1 MQKFSKTSD
10 GKKGGLFVGK
20 KHSEGGIP
28 AVVVDT
34 GQPIEVEGGEA
45 IINAKATALHW
56 KELSKINQST
66 GGVPIP
72 KPSDAEK
79 LLEKFENGG
88 KLTIK
93 DKQTIYQ
100 KWKSLVNM
108 SYSELEKYYNS
119 KEGKESGLSKSEA
132 DSQGI
137 SSGRESARWIM
148 RMKKTN
154 YKNWTPEMWRWANKQ
169 ISFISRMRGN
179 QGDLYD
185 EKGKKTR
192 KLMSLLIW
200 GHNPKKFN
208 VGGKTI
214 AQTPAPK
221 KERISGS
228 STNKPETS
236 SSIGSAK
243 QIEFSESTITK
254 IRNIVREHNKKHPS
268 KKINLSS
275 AKAVVRRGM
284 GAYSSSHRPTISGG
298 KPNSRVAWGLARL
311 NAFTYKIINGK
322 SKSGKYNQD
331 DDLINE
337 LGLKVQKY
345 DGGGLVAP
353 NGKPSNLTP
362 EQYKI
367 VRTPAFKKW
376 FGDWENDPA
385 NASKVVDE
393 NGEPMVVY
401 HGTTSEFNVFK
412 IADKFREDWGVRDYG
427 AYFTNNKKTA
437 EFYSLDFEKKKKDYL
452 HFEQE
457 LERLEREE
465 NWQEWKK
472 KYNERKEKF
481 GLFDLEKQ
489 FESIKIYECFLSLK
503 NPLIIDGDGQI
514 WFKVLKG
521 VVDKALNS
529 NNDGIIVKDIIEQGK
544 DVQTTFAAFKPNQ
557 IKLADRTNTT
567 FDNNNPDIRF
577 MAGGQINFN
586 NMDST
591 KQLLQA
597 INLITE
603 KSYFQYDGEDG
614 GVHEFSTRENGD
626 VGNET
631 PGKQDVAEAYKLKKM
646 LDQQFDKVM
655 TEVEIVDEWVM
666 LFLSEKLGSNSVETE
681 KQNKEKQNKE
691 NAKKLYKEQII
702 NQLGYSKEKAEKV
715 VEILSDHPKRYYE
728 KNKDR
733 KDNYNN
739 AFRVLY
745 TKLFHIHNQIDLA
758 NAKEVFDYI
767 TNPDFAKNIYS
778 KANPDIEVV
787 ISLYGDDSVRIKY
800 AKNGQTGF
808 LSIHP
813 FLTAN
818 IENIRDLNNNVN
830 KGISEFIKCYEIVV
844 LEKFGNETKTT
855 DKKTAL
861 TTKPKMKKTNPEF
874 TDKAKKLVPKNQL
887 SALQEIKYREQ
898 DEAVANVNEN
908 VSLVPDLYGQDGKG
922 KEAVAYLHYF
932 LGGSDWYITE
942 YNEEEYTAYGFV
954 VLNQDW
960 QMAEFGYISMQELT
974 KSMPLNRP
982 SIELDFYW
990 EPATINEIIDK
1001 NEPKYNTD
1009 EESEIDFLFNPPNQN
1024 GIKLLNQL
1032 TQFPVEISDQDAN
1045 FFVLKNSKIG
1055 IQFFDNTTE
1064 FKFDIFTTSELHKDL
1079 QNALRQ
1085 IDPIA
1090 STRGG
1095 KLRSYHDIAMD
1106 MIELLSDITEVYDS
1120 MIINEPGAKIPIKLI
1135 ELRLDDSTYFNL
1147 KSLSEADAKMRE
1159 LLDTQSFSDLRYSIE
1174 WQDGE
1179 GYGGTIDCE
1188 PRSFFEN
1195 VKNPFSRHIKTWI
1208 TNVATKGKDFPGMV
1222 EPMDIVFYQSLLTK
1236 YEIEPNIETML
1247 DINSYKNPYEL
1258 NKAIESFLD
1267 TKVGDFENSKMV
1279 EFTPEEKLFIKN
1291 YTGFGGLGKYG
1302 ELTVGSM
1309 FEFFTPKKVIEKMW
1323 ALAYKYGYSAD
1334 KSILETSVGTG
1345 EFLQFANPLSR
1356 VKAFEIN
1363 KYSAIITQILY
1374 PFCDVNLMPFE
1385 SNFIKNRDTIKDKID
1400 NLEKFDLIIGNPPY
1414 GDFSILD
1421 DKATQYLL
1429 GFGEQKFTQAKNY
1442 VEYFLRR
1449 SVDLLNSQGL
1459 IVMIIGAEVRGGG
1472 TLFLDSGNSPVKEYL
1487 AEKCELLD
1495 AYRLPD
1501 TTFERTGVTSDI
1513 IVLRKK

>member
-45 IINAKATALHW
+45 IINAEATALHW

-154 YKNWTPEMWRWANKQ
+154 YKSWTSEMWRWANKQ

-236 SSIGSAK
+236 SSIASAK

-337 LGLKVQKY
+337 LGLKVQKMNKGALIDSNGKIVKPIKQLGTGANVY
-345 DGGGLVAP
+345 FETNFYRLNENLKENGYYVLINQQDDP
-353 NGKPSNLTP
+353 NGVPFT
-362 EQYKI
+362 
-367 VRTPAFKKW
+367 FK
-376 FGDWENDPA
+376 FNDF
-385 NASKVVDE
+385 
-393 NGEPMVVY
+393 
-401 HGTTSEFNVFK
+401 SE
-412 IADKFREDWGVRDYG
+412 
-427 AYFTNNKKTA
+427 AYEVITKLN
-437 EFYSLDFEKKKKDYL
+437 FY
-452 HFEQE
+452 
-457 LERLEREE
+457 
-465 NWQEWKK
+465 
-472 KYNERKEKF
+472 
-481 GLFDLEKQ
+481 
-489 FESIKIYECFLSLK
+489 
-503 NPLIIDGDGQI
+503 
-514 WFKVLKG
+514 
-521 VVDKALNS
+521 
-529 NNDGIIVKDIIEQGK
+529 
-544 DVQTTFAAFKPNQ
+544 KPNGVQ
-557 IKLADRTNTT
+557 SLYQAEVLIEDILQKK
-567 FDNNNPDIRF
+567 NNI
-577 MAGGQINFN
+577 

-591 KQLLQA
+591 K
-597 INLITE
+597 
-603 KSYFQYDGEDG
+603 
-614 GVHEFSTRENGD
+614 
-626 VGNET
+626 
-631 PGKQDVAEAYKLKKM
+631 
-646 LDQQFDKVM
+646 
-655 TEVEIVDEWVM
+655 
-666 LFLSEKLGSNSVETE
+666 
-681 KQNKEKQNKE
+681 
-691 NAKKLYKEQII
+691 
-702 NQLGYSKEKAEKV
+702 
-715 VEILSDHPKRYYE
+715 PKTK
-728 KNKDR
+728 KNK
-733 KDNYNN
+733 
-739 AFRVLY
+739 
-745 TKLFHIHNQIDLA
+745 
-758 NAKEVFDYI
+758 
-767 TNPDFAKNIYS
+767 
-778 KANPDIEVV
+778 
-787 ISLYGDDSVRIKY
+787 
-800 AKNGQTGF
+800 
-808 LSIHP
+808 
-813 FLTAN
+813 
-818 IENIRDLNNNVN
+818 
-830 KGISEFIKCYEIVV
+830 
-844 LEKFGNETKTT
+844 
-855 DKKTAL
+855 
-861 TTKPKMKKTNPEF
+861 PEF

-908 VSLVPDLYGQDGKG
+908 VSLVPDLYGQDKKG

-942 YNEEEYTAYGFV
+942 YNEEEYTAFGFV

-1009 EESEIDFLFNPPNQN
+1009 EESEIDFIFNPPNQN

-1045 FFVLKNSKIG
+1045 FFVLKNAKIG

-1064 FKFDIFTTSELHKDL
+1064 FKFDIFTTSELHNDL

-1106 MIELLSDITEVYDS
+1106 MIELLMDITEVYDS
-1120 MIINEPGAKIPIKLI
+1120 MIINEPGYKIPIKLI
-1135 ELRLDDSTYFNL
+1135 ELRLGDSTYFYL

-1179 GYGGTIDCE
+1179 AYGGTIDCE

-1208 TNVATKGKDFPGMV
+1208 TNVATKGKDYPSLYK
-1222 EPMDIVFYQSLLTK
+1222 PMDIVFYQTVLAK
-1236 YEIEPNIETML
+1236 YEIEPNIETLL
-1247 DINSYKNPYEL
+1247 DINSYKNPYDL

-1267 TKVGDFENSKMV
+1267 TKVGDFVNSKSI
-1279 EFTPEEKLFIKN
+1279 ELNQEEKLFIKN

-1302 ELTVGSM
+1302 ELSVGSM

-1363 KYSAIITQILY
+1363 KYSAMITQILY

-1385 SNFIKNRDTIKDKID
+1385 SNFIKNRDTIKGKID
-1400 NLEKFDLIIGNPPY
+1400 DLEKFDLIIGNPPY